1 MSLSSGT
8 RLGPYEVTAKIGQGG
23 MGEVSGSTGTWVDRT
38 VAIRVRASGTLRAV
52 CCGLVA
58 AALLTGT
65 VRAQRSPIEV
75 VRSVPRQI
83 IGVMPFA
90 NMSRVEA
97 DRWIGDGIAE
107 TLASELFHTPGIEV
121 LDLGAQ
127 AVRDGSG
134 LGGDVLDDESGLRI
148 WRERGATWLVAGS
161 YQRVGDRLRIRAR
174 LVEVETGTVRHTVQ
188 VDGSIDELFVLQDQ
202 VVEAVGAQLG
212 PPGRATAVEPASQ
225 APAPAPPVPTPAAV
239 PEEVSL
245 LAYEGPPPPS
255 LPETIARDADGRVTV
270 RAVRV
275 SEPLSIDGVL
285 DERVYRDVLPAGGFI
300 QTEPLAGTLAT
311 EQTDVWILFDDDNLY
326 ISARCWDSAPES
338 EWVANEMRRDNFGIF
353 QNDNLGLLIDTFYDR
368 RNGIIFNINPISGR
382 LDGQM
387 FDERSFNIDWNPVW
401 ETQAG
406 RFDGGWTVEVALP
419 FKSMRYR
426 PGRAQVWGLNVRR
439 SVSRLNEHSYLAP
452 LPAEQGAQG
461 LFMSS
466 LTAAVVGLEAPDGGR
481 TLEIKPYAIADLT
494 SDRARDISDD
504 PGGDLGL
511 DVKFGVT
518 QGLVA
523 DLTVNTDFAQVEADE
538 QQINLTRFSLF
549 FPEKREFFLENQGVF
564 TFGGSGAGA
573 FGGGGAPVLFYSRQI
588 GLSQGQEVPIDVGGR
603 LTGRVGKFSLG
614 VLNIQTDDSPE
625 AGALSTNFSV
635 VRVRRDLLRRSSVG
649 ALFTGRS
656 ISTAGTG
663 SAETYGVDGLFSFYD
678 NLNINTYWA
687 KTTTPGL
694 RADDLSYRGQLD
706 YSGDRYGVQLEHLV
720 VGDNFNPE
728 VGFLRRD
735 DFERTFGSFRFSP
748 RPQSID
754 LIRKFT
760 WAGSVDYI
768 TDRAGML
775 ETREA
780 QGRFGIE
787 FDNSDQFN
795 VTYNRSYE
803 FLEQPFRIAPG
814 VTIPVGVYGFQDVQ
828 TAFTFGQQRRL
839 SGGVSVQHGSFFS
852 GDKTTVG
859 FNQGRLEL
867 TRQFSL
873 QPSYSYNRV
882 DLPEGLFATHLARA
896 RTTYTMTP
904 LMFVSALVQY
914 NSSSNSL
921 STNLRLRWEYRPG
934 SELFVVYNENRDTDS
949 LMPDRFSELRN
960 RALVVKVNRLVRF

>member
-1 MSLSSGT
+1 MALSPGT
-8 RLGPYEVTAKIGQGG
+8 RLGPYEVTALIGQGG

-38 VAIRVRASGTLRAV
+38 VAIRVRASGTLWAV

-75 VRSVPRQI
+75 VRSVPRQT
-83 IGVMPFA
+83 IG
-90 NMSRVEA
+90 
-97 DRWIGDGIAE
+97 
-107 TLASELFHTPGIEV
+107 
-121 LDLGAQ
+121 
-127 AVRDGSG
+127 
-134 LGGDVLDDESGLRI
+134 
-148 WRERGATWLVAGS
+148 
-161 YQRVGDRLRIRAR
+161 
-174 LVEVETGTVRHTVQ
+174 
-188 VDGSIDELFVLQDQ
+188 
-202 VVEAVGAQLG
+202 AVGAQLG
-212 PPGRATAVEPASQ
+212 PPGRATAAEPASQ
-225 APAPAPPVPTPAAV
+225 APAPAPPVPTQAAV

-338 EWVANEMRRDNFGIF
+338 EWLANEMRRDNSGIFRNDNFGI
-353 QNDNLGLLIDTFYDR
+353 LLDTFYDR
-368 RNGIIFNINPISGR
+368 RNGLIFNINPISGR
-382 LDGQM
+382 MDAQM
-387 FDERSFNIDWNPVW
+387 YDERSANLDWNPIW
-401 ETQAG
+401 ETRAG
-406 RFDGGWTVEVALP
+406 RFEGGWTVEMAVP

-426 PGRAQVWGLNVRR
+426 PGRAQVWGLQVHRG
-439 SVSRLNEHSYLAP
+439 VPRLNEHSYLTP
-452 LPAEQGAQG
+452 LPAAQGQRG

-466 LTAAVVGLEAPDGGR
+466 LTAAVVGLEVPDGGR

-511 DVKFGVT
+511 DVKYGVT

-523 DLTVNTDFAQVEADE
+523 DLTANTDFAQVEADE
-538 QQINLTRFSLF
+538 QQVNLTRFSLF
-549 FPEKREFFLENQGVF
+549 FPEKREFFLENAG
-564 TFGGSGAGA
+564 TYGFGGTATSGRFAG
-573 FGGGGAPVLFYSRQI
+573 GSDTPILFYSRQI
-588 GLSQGQEVPIDVGGR
+588 GLTDGREVPIRAGGR
-603 LTGRVGKFSLG
+603 LTGRVGRFSVG
-614 VLNIQTDDSPE
+614 VLNVQAGDSPE
-625 AGALSTNFSV
+625 AGAVATNFSV
-635 VRVRRDLLRRSSVG
+635 VRVRRDLLRRSSIG

-656 ISTAGTG
+656 VSTTGAG
-663 SAETYGVDGLFSFYD
+663 SAETYGVDGLFSFFD
-678 NLNINTYWA
+678 DLDINTYLA

-728 VGFLRRD
+728 VGFVRRD
-735 DFERTFGSFRFSP
+735 DFERTFGTFRFSP
-748 RPQSID
+748 RPQSIA
-754 LIRKFT
+754 LIRKLT
-760 WAGSVDYI
+760 WEGSVDYI

-775 ETREA
+775 ETRDA
-780 QGRFGIE
+780 QGQFGIE
-787 FDNSDQFN
+787 FENSDQFN

-803 FLEQPFRIAPG
+803 FLERPFRIATG
-814 VTIPVGVYGFQDVQ
+814 VTIPVGGYGFQDVQ
-828 TAFTFGQQRRL
+828 TAFTFGQQRGL
-839 SGGVSVQHGSFFS
+839 SGRVSVQHGSFFS

-859 FNQGRLEL
+859 VNQGRLQL
-867 TRQFSL
+867 TPQFSL
-873 QPSYSYNRV
+873 EPSYSYNRV
-882 DLPEGLFATHLARA
+882 DLPEGLFTTHLVRT

-914 NSSSNSL
+914 NSSSRSL
-921 STNLRLRWEYRPG
+921 STNLRLRWEYSPG
-934 SELFVVYNENRDTDS
+934 SELFVVYNEDRDTAS
-949 LMPDRFSELRN
+949 LMPDRFSELLN
-960 RALVVKVNRLVRF
+960 RAFVVKLNRLFRF

>member
-1 MSLSSGT
+1 MSLSPGT
-8 RLGPYEVTAKIGQGG
+8 RLGPYEVTALIGQGG

-38 VAIRVRASGTLRAV
+38 VAIRVRASGTLWAV

-75 VRSVPRQI
+75 VRSVPRQT
-83 IGVMPFA
+83 IG
-90 NMSRVEA
+90 
-97 DRWIGDGIAE
+97 
-107 TLASELFHTPGIEV
+107 
-121 LDLGAQ
+121 
-127 AVRDGSG
+127 
-134 LGGDVLDDESGLRI
+134 
-148 WRERGATWLVAGS
+148 
-161 YQRVGDRLRIRAR
+161 
-174 LVEVETGTVRHTVQ
+174 
-188 VDGSIDELFVLQDQ
+188 
-202 VVEAVGAQLG
+202 AVGAQLG
-212 PPGRATAVEPASQ
+212 PPGRATAAEPASQ
-225 APAPAPPVPTPAAV
+225 APAPAPPVPTQAAV

-338 EWVANEMRRDNFGIF
+338 EWVANEMRRDNSGIFRNDNFGI
-353 QNDNLGLLIDTFYDR
+353 LLDTFYDR
-368 RNGIIFNINPISGR
+368 RNGLIFNINPISGR
-382 LDGQM
+382 MDAQM
-387 FDERSFNIDWNPVW
+387 FDERSANLDWNPIW
-401 ETQAG
+401 ETWAG
-406 RFDGGWTVEVALP
+406 RFEGGWTVEMAVP

-426 PGRAQVWGLNVRR
+426 PGRAQVWGLQVHRG
-439 SVSRLNEHSYLAP
+439 VPRLNEHSYLAP
-452 LPAEQGAQG
+452 LPAAQGQRG

-466 LTAAVVGLEAPDGGR
+466 LAAAVVGLEVPDGGR

-511 DVKFGVT
+511 DVKYGVT

-538 QQINLTRFSLF
+538 QQVNLTRFSLF
-549 FPEKREFFLENQGVF
+549 FPEKREFFLENAG
-564 TFGGSGAGA
+564 TYGFGGTATSGRFAG
-573 FGGGGAPVLFYSRQI
+573 GSDTPILFYSRQI
-588 GLSQGQEVPIDVGGR
+588 GLTDGREVPIRAGGR
-603 LTGRVGKFSLG
+603 LTGRVGRFSVG
-614 VLNIQTDDSPE
+614 VLNVQAGDSPE
-625 AGALSTNFSV
+625 AGAVATNFSV
-635 VRVRRDLLRRSSVG
+635 VRVRRDLLRRSSIG

-656 ISTAGTG
+656 VSTTGAG
-663 SAETYGVDGLFSFYD
+663 SAETYGVDGLFSFFD
-678 NLNINTYWA
+678 NLDINTYLA

-728 VGFLRRD
+728 VGFVRRD
-735 DFERTFGSFRFSP
+735 DFERTFGTFRFSP
-748 RPQSID
+748 RPQSIA
-754 LIRKFT
+754 LIRKLT
-760 WAGSVDYI
+760 WEGSVDYI

-775 ETREA
+775 ETRDA

-787 FDNSDQFN
+787 FENSDQFN

-803 FLEQPFRIAPG
+803 FLERPFRIATG
-814 VTIPVGVYGFQDVQ
+814 VTIPVGGYGFQDVQ

-839 SGGVSVQHGSFFS
+839 SGRVSVQHGSFFS

-859 FNQGRLEL
+859 VNQGRLQL
-867 TRQFSL
+867 TPQFSL
-873 QPSYSYNRV
+873 EPSYSYNRV
-882 DLPEGLFATHLARA
+882 DLPEGLFTTHLVRT

-914 NSSSNSL
+914 NSSSRSL
-921 STNLRLRWEYRPG
+921 STNLRLRWEYSPG
-934 SELFVVYNENRDTDS
+934 SELFVVYNEDRDTAS
-949 LMPDRFSELRN
+949 LMPDRFSELLN
-960 RALVVKVNRLVRF
+960 RAFVVKLNRLFRF